1 MKLKDLIYKMN
12 DCVEIKIYHTF
23 TCWGC
28 LLDEPNDTFDT
39 CENLHCKEG
48 EPDWDCPYLIKDK
61 KETVKDFEGFSHE
74 VPVKLGDRVVKSIGV
89 NDKYKRK
96 RKIGSYISIEVK
108 D

>member
-23 TCWGC
+23 TRWGC
-28 LLDEPNDTFDT
+28 LDDT
-39 CENLHCKEG
+39 CENLHCKEE

-61 KETVKDFEGFSHE
+61 KETVMDFEGFSHE
-74 VPVKLGDRVVKSIGV
+74 VPVKIGDRVVKSIGV
-89 NDKYKRK
+89 NDKYKGK

>member
-12 DCVEIKIYHTF
+12 DCVEVKIYHTS
-23 TCWGC
+23 TCWGY
-28 LLDEPNDTFDT
+28 LDDT
-39 CENLHCKEG
+39 CENLYCKEE
-48 EPDWDCPYLIKDK
+48 EPDGDCLIDK

-89 NDKYKRK
+89 NDKYKGK
-96 RKIGSYISIEVK
+96 RKIGSYISIELK